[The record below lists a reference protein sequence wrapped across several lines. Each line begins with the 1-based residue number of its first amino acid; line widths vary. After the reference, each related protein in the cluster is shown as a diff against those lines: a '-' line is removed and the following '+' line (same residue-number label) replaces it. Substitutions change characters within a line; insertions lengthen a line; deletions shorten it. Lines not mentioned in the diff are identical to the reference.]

1 MSSRAGLRN
10 FNLPLILSFVMSS
23 SDVEQNRAVFHNPSR
38 HISSIIFL
46 FILTYLLAEGQ
57 DNVG

>member
-1 MSSRAGLRN
+1 MSSRARLRN

-38 HISSIIFL
+38 HISSHNF
-46 FILTYLLAEGQ
+46 FIYFDIPAR
-57 DNVG
+57 